1 MSMSLI
7 RRTSQ
12 RRAMPEANKENSNL
26 NPNRSTPPR
35 VVNNNEADDLAE
47 IDLMGLVMAVLR
59 RWKLCA
65 AICGVMI
72 ATGLAYCLMVPTQYQ
87 TTSRVFVDVGQLK
100 TTPKDEVQFVLSGK
114 VLQKVFDDYKFGE
127 TKAFSGD
134 ADYMKH
140 FRALYDVKEVP
151 KTSLIEIAFKDPDVK
166 RSAAVNAATA
176 QGYINDVRD
185 RVRQVLVNEQTVLQ
199 VVLDQWIKERTEA
212 ADALGAFK
220 TQHGIVAL
228 DEQRSQTEDDLNRAA
243 AAAAAA
249 ASPLLSQSGATRLT
263 YVAEPPKSA
272 AGKKKVAEDQ
282 AALKKELVR
291 LDALVPEYQRLNGR
305 YLAALAA
312 YQQAFNAVKEQAAK
326 IEGING
332 DALARVAVPPTDDE
346 SLVKKQPAKTK
357 VMAIVV
363 LASLVLSVLVCV
375 VLELLDRTVKTRREF
390 ERLSGLPVLAEVSSD
405 GKSDEEE
412 KWQTAATQLT
422 LGTSKARQ
430 VFVVV
435 KPSALKTEVSAA
447 VQLAMEF
454 AQVGRDVL
462 LVSFDSFTDLPVM
475 LKKNGGR
482 LEEGTETVFGAL
494 TSWAAEVGE
503 LEFSA
508 GVASAARVDEVLKG
522 VSEVGYDVVIMD
534 VAALSTSAEA
544 LNLAAA
550 DGVQTVVVGELRQT
564 SRDALVDAMQMLDRV
579 KAEVVGGVTFADK

>member
-1 MSMSLI
+1 
-7 RRTSQ
+7 
-12 RRAMPEANKENSNL
+12 MPEANKENSNL

-35 VVNNNEADDLAE
+35 VVSNNETDDLAE
-47 IDLMGLVMAVLR
+47 IDLMGLVTAVLR

-72 ATGLAYCLMVPTQYQ
+72 AAGLAYCLLVPTQYQ

-100 TTPKDEVQFVLSGK
+100 TTMKDEVQFVLSSK
-114 VLQKVFDDYKFGE
+114 VLRKVFDDFKFGE

-134 ADYMKH
+134 TDYMKH

-176 QGYINDVRD
+176 QGYISDVRD

-199 VVLDQWIKERTEA
+199 AVLDQWIKERTEA

-249 ASPLLSQSGATRLT
+249 AASPLLSQSGATRLT
-263 YVAEPPKSA
+263 YVAEPPKTPA
-272 AGKKKVAEDQ
+272 DREKVIEDQ
-282 AALKKELVR
+282 ATLKKELAR

-346 SLVKKQPAKTK
+346 SLVKKQPAKAK

-390 ERLSGLPVLAEVSSD
+390 ERLSGLPVLAEVKAS
-405 GKSDEEE
+405 GKMPEDE
-412 KWQTAATQLT
+412 KWQTAATLLD
-422 LGTSKARQ
+422 LGTAEDPK
-430 VFVVV
+430 VFLTV
-435 KPSALKTEVSAA
+435 KPAAVKTDISAA
-447 VQLAMEF
+447 VQLAAAF
-454 AQVGRDVL
+454 AKSGKFVL
-462 LVSFDSFTDLPVM
+462 LAVLNSADVSTLMTVNGVQLKADTEADLGGCSGWTAEAGTSQFHVIDIPVER
-475 LKKNGGR
+475 LSEL
-482 LEEGTETVFGAL
+482 LEETEEG
-494 TSWAAEVGE
+494 
-503 LEFSA
+503 
-508 GVASAARVDEVLKG
+508 
-522 VSEVGYDVVIMD
+522 DVVIVAEPQPLTVSPEGLN
-534 VAALSTSAEA
+534 VAAV
-544 LNLAAA
+544 
-550 DGVQTVVVGELRQT
+550 DGVQTVVVGGLRET
-564 SRDALVDAMQMLDRV
+564 PREALIDGLQRLDRV
-579 KAEVVGGVTFADK
+579 KATVVGSVIFA

>member
-1 MSMSLI
+1 MTEI
-7 RRTSQ
+7 NN
-12 RRAMPEANKENSNL
+12 EKNNL
-26 NPNRSTPPR
+26 NLPRSTLPR
-35 VVNNNEADDLAE
+35 AINTTDADDLAE
-47 IDLMGLVMAVLR
+47 IDLLGLVTAVLR
-59 RWKLCA
+59 RWKLCV

-72 ATGLAYCLMVPTQYQ
+72 AAGLAYCLMVPTQYL

-114 VLQKVFDDYKFGE
+114 VLQKVFDDFKFGE
-127 TKAFSGD
+127 TKAFVGD
-134 ADYMKH
+134 SEPMKH
-140 FRALYDVKEVP
+140 FRNLYDVKEVP

-166 RSAAVNAATA
+166 RSAAVNVATA
-176 QGYINDVRD
+176 EGYINDVRN
-185 RVRQVLVNEQTVLQ
+185 RVRRVLVNEQTVLQ
-199 VVLDQWIKERTEA
+199 AVLDQWIKERTEA

-220 TQHGIVAL
+220 TKHGIVAL
-228 DEQRSQTEDDLNRAA
+228 DEQRNQTEDDLSRAAA

-263 YVAEPPKSA
+263 YVAEPVKSSA
-272 AGKKKVAEDQ
+272 DRKKLIEDQ
-282 AALKKELVR
+282 ATLKKELVR

-305 YLAALAA
+305 YLAALSA

-326 IEGING
+326 IERLNG
-332 DALARVAVPPTDDE
+332 DALARIAVPPSDDE
-346 SLVKKQPAKTK
+346 NIVKKQPAKAK

-390 ERLSGLPVLAEVSSD
+390 ERLSSLPVLAEVASE
-405 GKSDEEE
+405 GKAGEGK
-412 KWQTAATQLT
+412 KWQTVATQLE
-422 LGTSKARQ
+422 LGTRKARK

-435 KPSALKTEVSAA
+435 KPSALKTEFSAA
-447 VQLAMEF
+447 VRLAMEF

-462 LVSFDSFTDLPVM
+462 LVSFDSVTDLPVM

-482 LEEGTETVFGAL
+482 LEEGTKTVFGAL

-503 LEFSA
+503 LEFTA
-508 GVASAARVDEVLKG
+508 GEASAARVDEVLKG

-534 VAALSTSAEA
+534 VDALATSAQA

-550 DGVQTVVVGELRQT
+550 AGVQTVVVGELRQT
-564 SRDALVDAMQMLDRV
+564 KRDELVDAMQMLERV
-579 KAEVVGGVTFADK
+579 KARMVGSIIFS